1 MKRLMVTLSVA
12 ALVLP
17 AAALGKGPTAASMD
31 GPGGGNITF
40 GGDGEAMGTELGNLT
55 QQSGFSAAVFRQTP
69 DPMLDARPKGNLGP
83 KYTMTW
89 TVPGPN
95 NDVFMI
101 RQDVYPYAEPSPVTY
116 LAPGQKIF
124 EIPGGTRGG
133 WFQAGP
139 ELKETLVSAGLP
151 ASLSSPGSSDG
162 SSFPTT
168 TVSLLVLALIF
179 VSAAAVLL
187 RRRARPA
194 AA

>member
-1 MKRLMVTLSVA
+1 MKRLLLTLSVA

-17 AAALGKGPTAASMD
+17 GAALGKGPTAASMD

-124 EIPGGTRGG
+124 EILGGTRGG

-139 ELKETLVSAGLP
+139 ELKETLVAKGLP
-151 ASLSSPGSSDG
+151 ARFSGSSSDE
-162 SSFPTT
+162 SSFPTVA
-168 TVSLLVLALIF
+168 VSLLALALLL
-179 VSAAAVLL
+179 VSATALLL
-187 RRRARPA
+187 RRRMRPA